1 MSEEKDMPKVTVDAN
16 GEVSHCQADIV
27 LAVAGSAAGVEC
39 VMSSGSVS
47 RWDVLSVVDGAAEAL
62 GTAAGEFGIG
72 IDTLNSVIA
81 TALAKGLHKGRMRRE
96 QPDLAKISEAL
107 EQIGF

>member
-1 MSEEKDMPKVTVDAN
+1 MSEEKDLPKVTVEAN
-16 GEVSHCQADIV
+16 GEVSRCQADIV

-47 RWDVLSVVDGAAEAL
+47 RWDVLSVVDGAAESL

-72 IDTLNSVIA
+72 IDTLNSVFTA
-81 TALAKGLHKGRMRRE
+81 ALAKGLHKGRMRRE
-96 QPDLAKISEAL
+96 KPDLAKISEAL
-107 EQIGF
+107 EQIGL